1 MGTFNVYKNDFLKFE
16 VGPSIDFQL
25 QWATYRD
32 ASDQTSLSRI
42 WGGIHPPIDDIPGR
56 IIGKKIGIDAFE
68 FGENYFEKEVEF
80 ESVIYPNPAGD
91 FINIQYESDHQLNVE
106 IYDLNGRKI
115 LSKPVQFNNLNRFRI
130 NVSNLIQGLYIIYL
144 VDDSNN
150 EVAIYKML
158 KD

>member
-1 MGTFNVYKNDFLKFE
+1 M
-16 VGPSIDFQL
+16 
-25 QWATYRD
+25 
-32 ASDQTSLSRI
+32 
-42 WGGIHPPIDDIPGR
+42 
-56 IIGKKIGIDAFE
+56 
-68 FGENYFEKEVEF
+68 EF